1 MTDKNKQAPLSFKL
15 AGWYGMIF
23 ASCFLLYGG
32 IKIILSI
39 LDRNY
44 SDLGNPIIFSI
55 FGLILISFAIAF
67 RDLRKWGWYGMIV
80 INSLVVVGALVMY
93 QYYADIILVILS
105 GITLYFLFS
114 PSTRTYLAG
123 KH

>member
-1 MTDKNKQAPLSFKL
+1 MSDSIKQAPLSFKL

-32 IKIILSI
+32 VKIILSI

-44 SDLGNPIIFSI
+44 SDMGNPIVFSI
-55 FGLILISFAIAF
+55 LGLILISFAVAF

-80 INSLVVVGALVMY
+80 INGLVVVGALAMY
-93 QYYADIILVILS
+93 QHFADIILVILS
-105 GITLYFLFS
+105 GAALYFLFA
-114 PSTRTYLAG
+114 PSTRTYLTG